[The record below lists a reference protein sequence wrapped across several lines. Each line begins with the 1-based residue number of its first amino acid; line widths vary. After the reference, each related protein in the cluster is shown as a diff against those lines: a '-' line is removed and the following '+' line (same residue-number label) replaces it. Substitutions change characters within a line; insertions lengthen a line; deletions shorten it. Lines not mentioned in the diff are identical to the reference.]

1 MRSGTIQTYN
11 TVQTL
16 RSSTPHETHLRS
28 NSVGWGSSNTA
39 HVVVVSVHQDV
50 TVVTPG
56 GAPTVLRSPVRS
68 AAVGAVTDT
77 SDGMVQSAAAA
88 SVRSVDAARVE
99 LEANS
104 AGIDGNTDN
113 TLFSN
118 GGLEIRFGVLGGGTA
133 SVEGTDAGALWVTGA
148 RPLGRSGS
156 ITVAVVAADSAVLH
170 DVVESIVNP
179 TTVAGHVVVWA
190 KRSVVL
196 TAAIDELLHRS
207 TGPRGTVLL
216 TAGAHGS
223 LKGGAGAKRPAG
235 TARSL
240 VLDRGDLDLRF
251 GVGGR
256 SPVNGVRERVAAG
269 DKVGWALVVESDAWG
284 LLGLGQ
290 VLLSELGVAE
300 VGELVHGYGVG
311 LAAGLVVEVVSLDK
325 GQVLLEDGHSAGLLG
340 GGVALAESRLE
351 LVPLGVEGSG
361 GGRGR
366 ESGDCDQL
374 HVCGVNRTSLISPC

>member
-1 MRSGTIQTYN
+1 MNI
-11 TVQTL
+11 TL
-16 RSSTPHETHLRS
+16 YKNHLGS
-28 NSVGWGSSNTA
+28 NSVGWSSSNTA
-39 HVVVVSVHQDV
+39 HVVAVSVHQDV

-56 GAPTVLRSPVRS
+56 GAPTVLDSPVRS
-68 AAVGAVTDT
+68 TAVGAVTDT
-77 SDGMVQSAAAA
+77 SDGVVQSAAAA
-88 SVRSVDAARVE
+88 SARSVDTARVE

-104 AGIDGNTDN
+104 AGIDGNTDD

-118 GGLEIRFGVLGGGTA
+118 GGLEIRFGVLDGSTAIVDGT
-133 SVEGTDAGALWVTGA
+133 GAGARWVTAA
-148 RPLGRSGS
+148 RPLGGTRS
-156 ITVAVVAADSAVLH
+156 ITVAVVVADTAIED
-170 DVVESIVNP
+170 DVVESVVDP

-190 KRSVVL
+190 KGSVVL
-196 TAAIDELLHRS
+196 AAAIDELLLRG

-223 LKGGAGAKRPAG
+223 LKGGAG
-235 TARSL
+235 
-240 VLDRGDLDLRF
+240 
-251 GVGGR
+251 

-311 LAAGLVVEVVSLDK
+311 LAAGLVVEVVSLNK

-340 GGVALAESRLE
+340 GGVALAESSLE

>member
-1 MRSGTIQTYN
+1 MNI
-11 TVQTL
+11 TL
-16 RSSTPHETHLRS
+16 YKNHLGS
-28 NSVGWGSSNTA
+28 NSVGWSSSNTA
-39 HVVVVSVHQDV
+39 HVVAVSVHQDV

-56 GAPTVLRSPVRS
+56 GAPTVLDSPVRS
-68 AAVGAVTDT
+68 TAVGAVTDT
-77 SDGMVQSAAAA
+77 SDGVVQSAAAA
-88 SVRSVDAARVE
+88 SARSVDTARVE

-104 AGIDGNTDN
+104 AGIDGNTDD

-118 GGLEIRFGVLGGGTA
+118 GGLEIRFGVLDGSTAIVDGT
-133 SVEGTDAGALWVTGA
+133 GAGARWVTAA
-148 RPLGRSGS
+148 RPLGGTRS
-156 ITVAVVAADSAVLH
+156 ITVAVVVADTAIED
-170 DVVESIVNP
+170 DVVESVVDP

-190 KRSVVL
+190 KGSVIL
-196 TAAIDELLHRS
+196 AAAIDELLLRG

-223 LKGGAGAKRPAG
+223 LKGGAGAERPAG

-269 DKVGWALVVESDAWG
+269 DKVGWALVVEPDAWG
-284 LLGLGQ
+284 LLGR
-290 VLLSELGVAE
+290 
-300 VGELVHGYGVG
+300 
-311 LAAGLVVEVVSLDK
+311 
-325 GQVLLEDGHSAGLLG
+325 
-340 GGVALAESRLE
+340 GVALAESSLE